1 MQRQIDQAQ
10 GGALGPD
17 RGQKTAPDHDAVD
30 DDLDVRQM
38 QFVGVGMLFEHGIAQ
53 LIQGELADRL
63 DPVLEGLSGVLL
75 LNCRQIHQVA
85 AVSGE
90 VTG

>member
-1 MQRQIDQAQ
+1 MQRQVDQAQ

-17 RGQKTAPDHDAVD
+17 RGQKAAPDHDAVD